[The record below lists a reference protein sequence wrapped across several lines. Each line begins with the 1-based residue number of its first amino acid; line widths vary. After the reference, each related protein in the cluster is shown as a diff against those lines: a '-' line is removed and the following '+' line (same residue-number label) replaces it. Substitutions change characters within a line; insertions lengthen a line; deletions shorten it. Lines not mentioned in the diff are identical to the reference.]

1 MLNHNC
7 EPNLTTLEFLV
18 VGKEARARSTE
29 VGMPNVPRVG
39 FFARRHIRKGEEL
52 SIDYSPNST
61 SSTSLRKVIKCECG
75 STKCKGWLF

>member
-1 MLNHNC
+1 M
-7 EPNLTTLEFLV
+7 
-18 VGKEARARSTE
+18 
-29 VGMPNVPRVG
+29 PRVG